1 MGGQPIPRECLALRN
16 LLLKFANDTSGATA
30 VEYGLIA
37 SLIALVI
44 IASASAV
51 GTKMTGT
58 FNKVSGNLH

>member
-1 MGGQPIPRECLALRN
+1 LRN
-16 LLLKFANDTSGATA
+16 LLLKFANDASGATA

-44 IASASAV
+44 IASVSAV

>member
-1 MGGQPIPRECLALRN
+1 MLSALKSFVRN
-16 LLLKFANDTSGATA
+16 QSGATA

-44 IASASAV
+44 IASVTSV

-58 FNKVSGNLH
+58 FNKVAANLH

>member
-1 MGGQPIPRECLALRN
+1 MLSALKSFVRN
-16 LLLKFANDTSGATA
+16 QSGATA

-44 IASASAV
+44 IASVGSV

-58 FNKVSGNLH
+58 FNKVAGNLH

>member
-1 MGGQPIPRECLALRN
+1 MASVLRSF
-16 LLLKFANDTSGATA
+16 LRDQSGATA
-30 VEYGLIA
+30 IEYGLIA

-44 IASASAV
+44 IASVTTV